1 MMSRQWAIILLVC
14 AAVFANTLGNSFHY
28 DDEHSIQYNINVRD
42 VANIPS
48 FFTTPGMFSVDA
60 DKGMYRPLLLVTYA
74 LNYAWGEYE
83 VYGYHVVN
91 IALHAVNACL
101 LSWLCMLLHGRSR
114 ASFICG
120 LLFAIYPLATEPV
133 NYVSSRSESLSGMF
147 YLAGI
152 CFLVR
157 AGPTSRSGYMVAS
170 WGALALGLLSK
181 STVITLPAVLL
192 AYDFAFVCRFDLR
205 RDLRN
210 RFYPW
215 HLMFWATA
223 VAYLVLIRL
232 NGFLAS
238 SLDNHVRDG
247 ATQLFT
253 QIKALAYYAKLLL
266 WPWGLNVEHQFFEH
280 DAGFELA
287 VVLPGIF
294 VVSLLC
300 LLYRFSAAR
309 WKLPFFL
316 GFWGAISLLPA
327 SVIPLN
333 VLVNERRLYLACGAF
348 CIVLGVLL
356 NRALESSAQYRQG
369 LKFAVVALLLILAS
383 LTYLRNQDWL
393 TDFTL
398 WTDAVSKSPRMPRVH
413 LYMGNA
419 HTHDARTSLDPVAIK
434 QHWSVAAA
442 SYRSAIRVK
451 PDDVLAIRSLN
462 NLGSVNFE
470 LGNYAEAEEAYRKAL
485 ELNPVYADALVN
497 LGNTYQQRALG
508 LPDGNT
514 RRNELLGTAIE
525 QYGAALKILPNHSA
539 AYGNMGF
546 ALFNIGAFERADS
559 AYRKAVRLNP
569 RAYNALNNLGNLY
582 ITLGQQA
589 MRSGEDGQEFFKQA
603 EIFFMQSWKIN
614 PAYEKSKRGVEL
626 ARRLLRSA
634 R

>member
-1 MMSRQWAIILLVC
+1 MSRQCAIILLVC
-14 AAVFANTLGNSFHY
+14 AAVFANTLSNSFHY

-101 LSWLCMLLHGRSR
+101 LSWLCMLLHGRSG

-133 NYVSSRSESLSGMF
+133 NYISSRSESFSGMF

-157 AGPTSRSGYMVAS
+157 AGPASRLRYMLAS
-170 WGALALGLLSK
+170 WAALALGLLSK

-192 AYDFAFVCRFDLR
+192 AYELAFVSGFDLKR
-205 RDLRN
+205 FFRH

-215 HLMFWATA
+215 HLIFWATG
-223 VAYLVLIRL
+223 VGYLLLIRL
-232 NGFLAS
+232 NGFLVS
-238 SLDNHVRDG
+238 SLDNHVRNGD
-247 ATQLFT
+247 TQLFT
-253 QIKALAYYAKLLL
+253 QTKAIAYYAKLLL

-280 DAGFELA
+280 HAGFELA
-287 VVLPGIF
+287 VILPGIF
-294 VVSLLC
+294 LVSLLF
-300 LLYRFSAAR
+300 LLYRFAAAG

-316 GFWGAISLLPA
+316 GFWGVVSLLPA

-348 CIVLGVLL
+348 CIVLGVLF
-356 NRALESSAQYRQG
+356 NRAIESRHRFRQG
-369 LKFAVVALLLILAS
+369 RMAAVAVLLLILTS
-383 LTYLRNQDWL
+383 LTYLRNQDWR

-398 WTDAVSKSPRMPRVH
+398 WTDAVSKAPQMPRVH

-419 HTHDARTSLDPVAIK
+419 HTHDARTSFDPVATK
-434 QHWSVAAA
+434 RHWSAAAA
-442 SYRSAIRVK
+442 SYRRAIKVK

-508 LPDGNT
+508 LPDGDI
-514 RRNELLGTAIE
+514 RRKELLTTAIE
-525 QYGAALKILPNHSA
+525 QYGEALKILPNHSA

-546 ALFNIGAFERADS
+546 ALFNVGAFEHADA
-559 AYRKAVRLNP
+559 AYRKAVGLNP

-603 EIFFMQSWKIN
+603 ESFFMQSWKIN

>member
-1 MMSRQWAIILLVC
+1 MSRQCSIILLVC

-28 DDEHSIQYNINVRD
+28 DDEHSIQQNINVRD

-74 LNYAWGEYE
+74 LNYAWDEYE

-133 NYVSSRSESLSGMF
+133 NYISSRSESFSGMF

-152 CFLVR
+152 CFFVH
-157 AGPTSRSGYMVAS
+157 AGPASRLGYMLAS
-170 WGALALGLLSK
+170 WAALALGLLSK
-181 STVITLPAVLL
+181 STVITLPSVLL
-192 AYDFAFVCRFDLR
+192 AYEFAFVSEFDLR
-205 RDLRN
+205 RFFRN

-232 NGFLAS
+232 NGFLS
-238 SLDNHVRDG
+238 NSLDNHVRDG

-253 QIKALAYYAKLLL
+253 QIKAIAYYAKLLL

-280 DAGFELA
+280 HAGFEFA

-300 LLYRFSAAR
+300 LLYRFAAAR
-309 WKLPFFL
+309 WRLPFFL
-316 GFWGAISLLPA
+316 GFWGAVSLLPA

-333 VLVNERRLYLACGAF
+333 VLVNERRLYLACGAV
-348 CIVLGVLL
+348 CIVLGILL
-356 NRALESSAQYRQG
+356 NRAVESSVQYRQG
-369 LKFAVVALLLILAS
+369 RKCAVAALLLILAS
-383 LTYLRNQDWL
+383 LTYLRNQDWR

-398 WTDAVSKSPRMPRVH
+398 WTDAVSKSPRMPRAH

-419 HTHDARTSLDPVAIK
+419 HTHGAQTSFDPAAIK
-434 QHWSVAAA
+434 QHWSAAAA
-442 SYRSAIRVK
+442 SYRRAIKVK
-451 PDDVLAIRSLN
+451 PDDVLAVRSLN
-462 NLGSVNFE
+462 NLGSVNFS
-470 LGNYAEAEEAYRKAL
+470 LGNFAEAEEAYRKAL
-485 ELNPVYADALVN
+485 ELNPVYSDAVVN

-508 LPDGNT
+508 LPEGNIRRARLFT
-514 RRNELLGTAIE
+514 RAIE
-525 QYGAALKILPNHSA
+525 QYDEALKILPNHSA
-539 AYGNMGF
+539 AYGNMGV
-546 ALFNIGAFERADS
+546 ALFNIGAFERAEA
-559 AYRKAVRLNP
+559 AYRKAIRLNP

-582 ITLGQQA
+582 ITLGQRA
-589 MRSGEDGQEFFKQA
+589 MRSGEDGQKFFKQA
-603 EIFFMQSWKIN
+603 ESFFMESWKIN
-614 PAYEKSKRGVEL
+614 PAYEKSKRGGEL